1 MLEAL
6 KALSAFKTL
15 CGDGIAD
22 PAAEIPNGVWI
33 IVAIVLI
40 ACAVTAGVLTGRN
53 RAKKEEALKAK
64 ESEDKKA

>member
-1 MLEAL
+1 MLGSF
-6 KALSAFKTL
+6 KVFSAFKTV
-15 CGDGIAD
+15 CGDGIVD
-22 PAAEIPNGVWI
+22 PAIDIPNGVWI